1 MELEIVSV
9 PYRYDVRGEGLGAGP
24 DALLRA
30 GIGRRIAAKGMTV
43 GDPHE
48 AILPEEEIE
57 PGRTAVNIGKLGARA
72 ATLIAAG
79 CRAGRAVLV
88 LAGDDT
94 IAVGVVAGAQIA
106 AGSRSVVGLVW
117 LDAHG
122 DFNTPETSYSGI
134 LAGMPVAV
142 IAGLAGPLWRDAAG
156 LAAPLPTDRIL
167 LAGIRDLDEQE
178 EVLLRATDARIVR
191 AGELC
196 GAGFQTALDR
206 LANRCTHLCV
216 HVDLDLLDP
225 RFVPSASTPSAEGPT
240 VGEAAEAL
248 ARVLATGKVATLCIA
263 GLNPGAGER
272 GRTSLASAVGLLEQ
286 ALPTWTTV
294 PQAVD

>member
-1 MELEIVSV
+1 VELEIVSV

-48 AILPEEEIE
+48 AILPEEELE

-72 ATLIAAG
+72 AALIAAG

>member
-48 AILPEEEIE
+48 AILPEEELE

-72 ATLIAAG
+72 AALIAAG

>member
-1 MELEIVSV
+1 MELDIVSV
-9 PYRYDVRGEGLGAGP
+9 PYRYDARGEGLGAGP

-30 GIGRRIAAKGMTV
+30 GIGRRLTAKGMAV
-43 GDPHE
+43 GEPRE
-48 AILPEEEIE
+48 ALVPEADLEA
-57 PGRTAVNIGKLGARA
+57 GRTAVNIGKLGARA
-72 ATLIAAG
+72 AALVAAG
-79 CRAGRAVLV
+79 CHAGRAVLI

-94 IAVGVVAGAQIA
+94 VAVGVVAGAQIA
-106 AGSRSVVGLVW
+106 AGPGATVGLVW

-167 LAGIRDLDEQE
+167 LAGIRDLDEKE
-178 EVLLRATDARIVR
+178 EALLRATNVRIVR

-196 GAGFQTALDR
+196 GETFRATLDR
-206 LANRCTHLCV
+206 LASRCTHLCV

-225 RFVPSASTPSAEGPT
+225 RFVPSASTPAAEGPT

-248 ARVLATGKVATLCIA
+248 ALVLATGKVATLCVA

-272 GRTSLASAVGLLEQ
+272 GKTSLGSAIGLLEQ
-286 ALPTWTTV
+286 AVPAWTTV
-294 PQAVD
+294 PSANG